1 MKYKLV
7 KFKRKPNQI
16 KGLECL
22 NCGQPLTGNENFCS
36 YCGQKNSTKALSFSV
51 FLNNLF
57 SGFFSYDSRFWRTF
71 IPLLTK
77 PGKVSKEYIEGKRQR
92 FVNPFRLYLN
102 VSIVFFLILGISN
115 RLDEVKPLGDL
126 VDVSSKLD
134 SLSENSSEQIDSILK
149 TTTEQIANTSKDSLN
164 KGELEELNKV
174 FSVLKDKSKKK
185 DEKYVYKSKI
195 DTIKK
200 ISFFHKINDF
210 QHFYKEHPTY
220 TIKQALDSLEY
231 KETFWNRFCYQQT
244 INSHKNLDK
253 VKEDKGKT
261 FLKTL
266 TSYISISLF
275 IFLPVFTLFLK
286 LLYIR
291 RKYTYM
297 EHLVFV
303 FHTQTVFFLLF
314 TIFYFLNFFV
324 KMQNV
329 AWVLVVI
336 FLIYLYKALR
346 YFYEQG
352 RIKTIIKFILL
363 NSYYMFLAIVGFT
376 IVAVLSFILG

>member
-77 PGKVSKEYIEGKRQR
+77 PGKVSKDYIEGKRQR
-92 FVNPFRLYLN
+92 FVNPFQLYLN

>member
-1 MKYKLV
+1 MKYNLV

-77 PGKVSKEYIEGKRQR
+77 PGKVSKDYIEGKRQR
-92 FVNPFRLYLN
+92 FVNPFQLYLN

>member
-1 MKYKLV
+1 MKLKL
-7 KFKRKPNQI
+7 KKKQAKLEQI

-36 YCGQKNSTKALSFSV
+36 YCGQKNTTKQLSFSV

-77 PGKVSKEYIEGKRQR
+77 PGKVSKQYIEGKRER
-92 FVNPFRLYLN
+92 FVNPFQLYLN
-102 VSIVFFLILGISN
+102 VSIIFFLIFGITNKIENS
-115 RLDEVKPLGDL
+115 KPLGAIAEVGNKFDSIPKNTA
-126 VDVSSKLD
+126 VPLD
-134 SLSENSSEQIDSILK
+134 SIFTKTNKIIQEN
-149 TTTEQIANTSKDSLN
+149 TKDSLTQQ
-164 KGELEELNKV
+164 ELDELNKV
-174 FSVLKDKSKKK
+174 FNFSNLNDKNKE
-185 DEKYVYKSKI
+185 EKYIYKSKANA
-195 DTIKK
+195 IKSIGFFDK
-200 ISFFHKINDF
+200 ISDF
-210 QHFYKEHPTY
+210 QHFYGEFPAFNT
-220 TIKQALDSLEY
+220 KQALDSLGYEASFIN
-231 KETFWNRFCYQQT
+231 KFCYQQT
-244 INSHKNLDK
+244 VNSYKNFEEIKSDGG
-253 VKEDKGKT
+253 ER

-286 LLYIR
+286 LIYIR
-291 RKYTYM
+291 RKFTYM

-314 TIFYFLNFFV
+314 SIFYFLNFFI
-324 KMQNV
+324 KMDNI
-329 AWVLVVI
+329 AWILVVI

-352 RIKTIIKFILL
+352 RFKTVIKFLLL
-363 NSYYMFLAIVGFT
+363 NSYYMFLSGVGFT

>member
-77 PGKVSKEYIEGKRQR
+77 PGKVSKDYIEGKRQR
-92 FVNPFRLYLN
+92 FVNPFQLYLN

-115 RLDEVKPLGDL
+115 RLDEVKPLGNL
-126 VDVSSKLD
+126 VEVSSKLD
-134 SLSENSSEQIDSILK
+134 SLSENSAEQLDSILK

-210 QHFYKEHPTY
+210 QHFHKEHPTY
-220 TIKQALDSLEY
+220 TIKQALDTLEY
-231 KETFWNRFCYQQT
+231 EETFWNRFCYQQT

>member
-1 MKYKLV
+1 MKLKL
-7 KFKRKPNQI
+7 KKKQAKLEQI

-36 YCGQKNSTKALSFSV
+36 YCGQKNTTKQLSFSV

-77 PGKVSKEYIEGKRQR
+77 PGKVSKQYIEGKRER
-92 FVNPFRLYLN
+92 FVNPFQLYLN
-102 VSIVFFLILGISN
+102 VSIIFFLIFGITNKIENS
-115 RLDEVKPLGDL
+115 KPLGAIVEVGNKFDSIPKNTA
-126 VDVSSKLD
+126 VPLD
-134 SLSENSSEQIDSILK
+134 SIFTKTNKIIQEN
-149 TTTEQIANTSKDSLN
+149 TKDSLTQQ
-164 KGELEELNKV
+164 ELDELNKV
-174 FSVLKDKSKKK
+174 FNFSNLNDKNKE
-185 DEKYVYKSKI
+185 EKYIYKSKANA
-195 DTIKK
+195 IKSIGFFDK
-200 ISFFHKINDF
+200 ISDF
-210 QHFYKEHPTY
+210 QHFYGEFPAFNT
-220 TIKQALDSLEY
+220 KQALDSLGYEASFIN
-231 KETFWNRFCYQQT
+231 KFCYQQT
-244 INSHKNLDK
+244 VNSYKNFEEIKSDGG
-253 VKEDKGKT
+253 ER

-286 LLYIR
+286 LIYIR
-291 RKYTYM
+291 RKFTYM

-314 TIFYFLNFFV
+314 SIFYFLNFFI
-324 KMQNV
+324 KMDNI
-329 AWVLVVI
+329 AWILVVI

-352 RIKTIIKFILL
+352 RFKTVIKFLLL
-363 NSYYMFLAIVGFT
+363 NSYYMFLSGVGFT

>member
-1 MKYKLV
+1 MKLKL
-7 KFKRKPNQI
+7 KKKQAKLEQI

-36 YCGQKNSTKALSFSV
+36 YCGQKNTTKQLSFSV

-77 PGKVSKEYIEGKRQR
+77 PGKVSKQYIEGKRER
-92 FVNPFRLYLN
+92 FVNPFQLYLN
-102 VSIVFFLILGISN
+102 VSIIFFLIFGITNKIENS
-115 RLDEVKPLGDL
+115 KPLGAIVEVGNKFDSIPKNTA
-126 VDVSSKLD
+126 VPLD
-134 SLSENSSEQIDSILK
+134 SVFTKTNKIIQEN
-149 TTTEQIANTSKDSLN
+149 TKDSLTQQ
-164 KGELEELNKV
+164 ELDELNKV
-174 FSVLKDKSKKK
+174 FNFSNLNDKNKE
-185 DEKYVYKSKI
+185 EKYIYKSKANA
-195 DTIKK
+195 IKSIGFFDK
-200 ISFFHKINDF
+200 ISDF
-210 QHFYKEHPTY
+210 QHFYGEFPAFNT
-220 TIKQALDSLEY
+220 KQALDSLGYEASFIN
-231 KETFWNRFCYQQT
+231 KFCYQQT
-244 INSHKNLDK
+244 VNSYKNFEEIKSDGG
-253 VKEDKGKT
+253 ER

-286 LLYIR
+286 LIYIR
-291 RKYTYM
+291 RKFTYM

-314 TIFYFLNFFV
+314 SIFYFLNFFI
-324 KMQNV
+324 KMDNI
-329 AWVLVVI
+329 AWILVVI

-352 RIKTIIKFILL
+352 RFKTVIKFLLL
-363 NSYYMFLAIVGFT
+363 NSYYMFLSGVGFT

>member
-1 MKYKLV
+1 MKYNLV

-77 PGKVSKEYIEGKRQR
+77 PGKVSKDYIEGKRQR
-92 FVNPFRLYLN
+92 FVNPFQLYLN

-134 SLSENSSEQIDSILK
+134 SLSENSSEQLDSILK